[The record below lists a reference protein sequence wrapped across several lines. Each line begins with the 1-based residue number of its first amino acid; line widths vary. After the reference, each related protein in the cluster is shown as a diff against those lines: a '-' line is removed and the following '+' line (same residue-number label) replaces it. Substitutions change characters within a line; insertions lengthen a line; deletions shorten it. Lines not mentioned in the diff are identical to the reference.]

1 MTTPQD
7 DPQARLRRHVYLLL
21 IVLGTGAMLGRIAA
35 VDAVDRSA
43 IQEQEINSRVNAH
56 LHAVRPSLEKKLQ
69 AEGLG
74 GRQSEEKLKE
84 TLEEERAREEAR
96 LRSLIYL
103 RRPFQSAN
111 DRSRWCMVRALVEPE
126 MRVEGHPYAIDKV
139 VAEPNWDTIDMVK
152 HDDQGRGG
160 MGPNEG
166 HLYSSKPPLLPT
178 LVAGEYWVIYR
189 LNDVLAKVGL
199 SLTTDGR
206 PLSLAT
212 HAHVVGRFMLVTINL
227 IPLVIGFLLLAR
239 LIERF
244 GTTDWGR
251 IFTMGAAV
259 FGTFLTTFV
268 VTFNNHLPAA
278 VCGVIALYAAV
289 RIWFDGERRLRYFII
304 AGFFGAMMAANEL
317 PALALF
323 AVLSLIL
330 LLRAPGRTVLAYLPA
345 AVVVAA
351 GFFGTN
357 WIAHKSLVPPYMH
370 RSDTDKSD
378 NWYDYTYVRGEGKD
392 AREISSY
399 WNDPVGVDR
408 GEPCTR
414 TYALHA
420 LVGHHGVFSLTPIW
434 LLSFAG
440 VIVWLCPGRDP
451 RLRCLALT
459 VAAVTVACFA
469 FYLFLSDQRNYGG
482 VCSGF
487 RWMFWLAPVWLVTML
502 PAVDGMARRGWTRC
516 VAAVLL
522 LASIFSASY
531 PTWTPWTNPWLWDWL
546 RYLNV
551 PV

>member
-1 MTTPQD
+1 MTTPQGD
-7 DPQARLRRHVYLLL
+7 PQGDPQARLRRHVYLLL
-21 IVLGTGAMLGRIAA
+21 IVLGAGAMLGRIAA
-35 VDAVDRSA
+35 VDTVDEKA
-43 IQEQEINSRVNAH
+43 IQEYKINSRLNEHVQA
-56 LHAVRPSLEKKLQ
+56 LTPILAKKLQ
-69 AEGLG
+69 EQGFSGSQFKEELKKRLG
-74 GRQSEEKLKE
+74 ESREQEEK
-84 TLEEERAREEAR
+84 R
-96 LRSLIYL
+96 LRSLIYH

-111 DRSRWCMVRALVEPE
+111 DRSRWCMVRALVEPG

-139 VAEPNWDTIDMVK
+139 IAEPNWDTIDMVK

-166 HLYSSKPPLLPT
+166 HLYSSKPTLLPT
-178 LVAGEYWVIYR
+178 LVAGEYWVIYN

-212 HAHVVGRFMLVTINL
+212 HAHVVGRLMLVTINL
-227 IPLVIGFLLLAR
+227 IPLVIALLLLAR
-239 LIERF
+239 LVERF

-251 IFTMGAAV
+251 IFVMGAAV

-268 VTFNNHLPAA
+268 VTFNNHLSAA

-289 RIWFDGERRLRYFII
+289 RIWFDGQRRLRYFIV
-304 AGFFGAMMAANEL
+304 AGFFGAMMAACEL

-330 LLRAPGRTVLAYLPA
+330 LLRAPGRTLLAYLPA

-370 RSDTDKSD
+370 RSDTDLSN
-378 NWYDYTYVRGEGKD
+378 NWYNYSYVCNG
-392 AREISSY
+392 REICSY
-399 WNDPVGVDR
+399 WNDPVGKDQ
-408 GEPCTR
+408 GESDTAK
-414 TYALHA
+414 YALHV
-420 LVGHHGVFSLTPIW
+420 LVGHTGVFSLTPIW
-434 LLSFAG
+434 LLSLAG
-440 VIVWLCPGRDP
+440 VIAWLCPRRDP
-451 RLRCLALT
+451 RLQCLALT
-459 VAAVTVACFA
+459 VAAVTIACFV
-469 FYLFLSDQRNYGG
+469 FYLFLTDQRNYGG

-487 RWMFWLAPVWLVTML
+487 RWMFWLAPVWLLTML
-502 PAVDGMARRGWTRC
+502 PAVDGMARRGCTRC
-516 VAAVLL
+516 IAAVLL

-546 RYLNV
+546 RYLKV
-551 PV
+551 LP